1 MNVPLD
7 LYIILKWL
15 GFEKHSFYQFKN
27 HYCQM
32 GGFGGYEIVMEA
44 YKQAL
49 KAGFKVGC
57 FGDVMLIVN
66 D

>member
-1 MNVPLD
+1 MLVN
-7 LYIILKWL
+7 LYHPQSTMLML
-15 GFEKHSFYQFKN
+15 T
-27 HYCQM
+27 CA
-32 GGFGGYEIVMEA
+32 FGGYEKVMEA

-57 FGDVMLIVN
+57 FGDVMLILN

>member
-1 MNVPLD
+1 M
-7 LYIILKWL
+7 
-15 GFEKHSFYQFKN
+15 ST
-27 HYCQM
+27 CA
-32 GGFGGYEIVMEA
+32 FGGYEIVMEG

-49 KAGFKVGC
+49 KAGYKFGC